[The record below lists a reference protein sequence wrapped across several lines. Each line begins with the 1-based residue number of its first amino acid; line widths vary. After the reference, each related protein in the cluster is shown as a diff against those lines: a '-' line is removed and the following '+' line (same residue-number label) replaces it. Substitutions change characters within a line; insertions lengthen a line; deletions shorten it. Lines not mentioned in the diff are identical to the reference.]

1 MQYVFDSN
9 ILIDIYQNYYPE
21 VFESVWEKIE
31 ELISNEIMVSIV
43 EVREELKSKNIRD
56 QWLKINNNCNGL
68 LFRELVSGE
77 EECIPLIEDLPIYRE
92 EFHKKK
98 IITTLEKE
106 WGDYATVIADPWL
119 IAYGWKHNVTVVTNE
134 SPKKKYNIPHV
145 CDELNVNHI
154 NLKEFFKENNIKF

>member
-31 ELISNEIMVSIV
+31 ELISNEIMVSIT

-68 LFRELVSGE
+68 LFRELIAGE

-92 EFHKKK
+92 KFHKKK
-98 IITTLEKE
+98 TISTLEKE
-106 WGDYATVIADPWL
+106 WGDYATAVADPWL
-119 IAYGWKHNVTVVTNE
+119 IAYGWKHNATVVTNE
-134 SPKKKYNIPHV
+134 SPRKKYNMPHV

-154 NLKEFFKENNIKF
+154 NLKEFFKENYIKF

>member
-56 QWLKINNNCNGL
+56 QWLKINNN
-68 LFRELVSGE
+68 
-77 EECIPLIEDLPIYRE
+77 
-92 EFHKKK
+92 
-98 IITTLEKE
+98 
-106 WGDYATVIADPWL
+106 
-119 IAYGWKHNVTVVTNE
+119 
-134 SPKKKYNIPHV
+134 
-145 CDELNVNHI
+145 
-154 NLKEFFKENNIKF
+154 

>member
-31 ELISNEIMVSIV
+31 ELISNEIMVSIT

-68 LFRELVSGE
+68 LFRELIAGE
-77 EECIPLIEDLPIYRE
+77 EECIPLIEDLPMIDS
-92 EFHKKK
+92 
-98 IITTLEKE
+98 
-106 WGDYATVIADPWL
+106 W
-119 IAYGWKHNVTVVTNE
+119 
-134 SPKKKYNIPHV
+134 YNICEYHSPVKIPHYM
-145 CDELNVNHI
+145 LHFQ
-154 NLKEFFKENNIKF
+154 LLMKY